1 MGFKDLF
8 IEREEEKPDF
18 GYVPDGGID
27 YSSVDINTEVPESDT
42 LNFVDDVYQ
51 VNHLED
57 ITKSIFKVEEL
68 AATLPSEM
76 PKDIKRQTVLSIMS
90 TVGLSPEGAVDDG
103 VLRVQC
109 LENSKDSIVGDLN
122 SEIQSNN
129 DTIESLKVQISELQ
143 KENSMKQAQIVSI
156 KEVSSKEVDRIKG
169 LIDFLGEEVK

>member
-8 IEREEEKPDF
+8 IEHEEVKTDF
-18 GYVPDGGID
+18 GYVPDKEID
-27 YSSVDINTEVPESDT
+27 YSSDIDTEVPESNT
-42 LNFVDDVYQ
+42 SNFVDDVYN
-51 VNHLED
+51 VNHLDD

-90 TVGLSPEGAVDDG
+90 TVGLSPEGVVDDG

-109 LENSKDSIVGDLN
+109 LENSKNSIVSDLLD
-122 SEIQSNN
+122 EVQSNEN
-129 DTIESLKVQISELQ
+129 TIETLKVQISELQ
-143 KENSMKQAQIVSI
+143 KENSMKQSQIVSI